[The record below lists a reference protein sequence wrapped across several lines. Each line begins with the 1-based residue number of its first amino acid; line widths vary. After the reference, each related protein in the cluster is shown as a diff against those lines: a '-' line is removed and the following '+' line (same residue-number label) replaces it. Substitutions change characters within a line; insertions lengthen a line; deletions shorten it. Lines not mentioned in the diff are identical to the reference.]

1 LSFGATSFN
10 LPPHQHQMGFQK
22 LDDGIMVRNKGRLVA
37 QGFCQKEGIYY
48 EKIFAPVVRL
58 EATRI
63 LLAFAASKC
72 FKLFQMNV
80 KSAF

>member
-1 LSFGATSFN
+1 V
-10 LPPHQHQMGFQK
+10 PPPSICHHIGIKWVFK
-22 LDDGIMVRNKGRLVA
+22 NKHSEDGMVVRNKGRLVA
-37 QGFCQKEGIYY
+37 QWFWQKEGIYY
-48 EKIFAPVVRL
+48 EKIFASVVRL
-58 EATRI
+58 EAIRI